1 MTVERRLEAGAKRR
15 APQIRAASKAPGDQQ
30 KELGGNGKKKR
41 RAAPSGD
48 EGPRAVLANGSAHG
62 SAVKKAAPLRKE
74 KDRKAVPKARAAE
87 KPALVI
93 PLERSGRA
101 AKTIGA
107 GPAAELRTLA
117 ETAVE
122 LRRLEL
128 EAAALILA
136 AGAAELTEEQ
146 RRQLVS
152 KLQAATLSHATQ
164 ALARREERAVAPSSF
179 RPAAHDFEIIAENL
193 AQLVDQGRKALAA
206 AIGGIEPGDT
216 RSELA
221 SNVADAAK
229 TLGAVAER
237 WFAKPE
243 QAVAAQADLFSGLTD
258 IWSQTL
264 RRFSGEDAPPIVPP
278 DPSDKRFL
286 APEWQDNP
294 FFDWLRQSYSLTSRW
309 AGEAVERTEGLDPP
323 TRAKAAFYTRLIA
336 SALSPSNFVAT
347 NPELLRATLDARGE
361 NLVRGMKM
369 LAEDLSAGHGMLK
382 LRQSDESKFELG
394 VDMANTPGKVVFRNE
409 VMELIQYVP
418 TTETTLARPLLI
430 VPPWI
435 NKFYVLDLNAE
446 KSFVRWAVA
455 QGLTVFVISWV
466 NPDEKQAEKGF
477 DAYMREGVLAAL
489 DAIEKAT
496 GENRV
501 AAAGYCVGGTMLA
514 ATLAYMAEKGDPRI
528 DSVTFLA
535 TQVDFTDAG
544 DMQVFI
550 DEARLAALD
559 EAMARTGY
567 LEGVKMATTF
577 NMLRPNELFW
587 TYFVSNYMKGVE
599 PAAFDLLTWNSD
611 CTRIPRA
618 NHLFYLRNCYIENN
632 LARGEMVI
640 DGVRL
645 NLRKVK
651 IPIYEL
657 ATKDDHIAPARSVF
671 TGAKFFGGEVRYV
684 LAGAGHIAGVVNPPA
699 KNKYQYWTGG
709 PPAGVFEDWVKSAEE
724 TKGSW
729 WPDWL
734 AWLTAQAPKRVP
746 ARQPGG
752 GELAPLCDAPGEYVR
767 VRA

>member
-1 MTVERRLEAGAKRR
+1 MTVEHRLDARARRKT
-15 APQIRAASKAPGDQQ
+15 PQIRASEAPVAADEQ
-30 KELGGNGKKKR
+30 KRTDKKKR
-41 RAAPSGD
+41 RTVSPV
-48 EGPRAVLANGSAHG
+48 EANGSA
-62 SAVKKAAPLRKE
+62 SAPAPSGANGKAR
-74 KDRKAVPKARAAE
+74 KARAGERAE
-87 KPALVI
+87 PTTAKAPEPKQGVAK
-93 PLERSGRA
+93 GA
-101 AKTIGA
+101 AKT
-107 GPAAELRTLA
+107 PASRARRKSEDSDLERRRREL
-117 ETAVE
+117 ETATAV
-122 LRRLEL
+122 
-128 EAAALILA
+128 LA
-136 AGAAELTEEQ
+136 GGAAELTEEQ
-146 RRQLVS
+146 RRALLS
-152 KLQAATLSHATQ
+152 KLQPPQQLPAPLKP
-164 ALARREERAVAPSSF
+164 ARRAPAPPVAPARFTPS
-179 RPAAHDFEIIAENL
+179 AHDFGIIAENL

-229 TLGAVAER
+229 TLGVVAER

-243 QAVAAQADLFSGLTD
+243 LAVAAQADLVSGLTD

-278 DPSDKRFL
+278 DPHDKRFA
-286 APEWQDNP
+286 APEWRDNP
-294 FFDWLRQSYSLTSRW
+294 FFDWLRQSYALTSRW
-309 AGEAVERTEGLDPP
+309 AGEAVERTEGLDPQ
-323 TRAKAAFYTRLIA
+323 TRSKAAFYTRLIA

-369 LAEDLSAGHGMLK
+369 LAEDLSAGRGMLK

-394 VDMANTPGKVVFRNE
+394 VDMANTPGKVVYRNE
-409 VMELIQYVP
+409 VMELIQYAP
-418 TTETTLARPLLI
+418 ATEAVYARPLLI

-446 KSFVRWAVA
+446 KSFVRWAVSK
-455 QGLTVFVISWV
+455 GLTVFVISWV
-466 NPDEKQAEKGF
+466 NPGEKQAELGF

-489 DAIEKAT
+489 DAVEQAT

-514 ATLAYMAEKGDPRI
+514 STLAYMAEKGDKRI

-587 TYFVSNYMKGVE
+587 TYFVNNYMKGVE

-618 NHLFYLRNCYIENN
+618 NHLFYLRQCYIENN

-684 LAGAGHIAGVVNPPA
+684 LAGAGHIAGVVNPPE

-709 PPAGVFEDWVKSAEE
+709 PPTGAYEDWVKAAKE

-734 AWLTAQAPKRVP
+734 AWITAQAPKKVP
-746 ARQPGG
+746 ARTPGDG
-752 GELAPLCDAPGEYVR
+752 KLAPLCDAPGEYVR